1 MGWGWS
7 GKTLAKPLSPGGL
20 PSGAGGLPDS
30 AHCCRC
36 APRWA
41 LPPGR
46 ETEGWYGL
54 PPRNLDLLQ
63 LLLPSCS
70 CHSSFPLWKCPLAA
84 PSWSLLGGWALS
96 IRFSECSGLVAE
108 PGSAS
113 LTHIQ
118 YVVLSCAWGRGI
130 REEPVPTS
138 SPAILAFTTLTLL
151 VEMAR
156 IVPIYRRK
164 KTEVY

>member
-1 MGWGWS
+1 M
-7 GKTLAKPLSPGGL
+7 AKPLSPGGL

-54 PPRNLDLLQ
+54 PRCNLDLLQ

-70 CHSSFPLWKCPLAA
+70 CHSSFPLWKCSLAA
-84 PSWSLLGGWALS
+84 PSRSLLGGWALS
-96 IRFSECSGLVAE
+96 IRFSECFWARFRASFCVPDTHTLC
-108 PGSAS
+108 SA
-113 LTHIQ
+113 
-118 YVVLSCAWGRGI
+118 VLCLGQGNQGRAFAYFQS
-130 REEPVPTS
+130 S
-138 SPAILAFTTLTLL
+138 SPCLHHPDPSGRDGKDCSHL
-151 VEMAR
+151 
-156 IVPIYRRK
+156 
-164 KTEVY
+164 